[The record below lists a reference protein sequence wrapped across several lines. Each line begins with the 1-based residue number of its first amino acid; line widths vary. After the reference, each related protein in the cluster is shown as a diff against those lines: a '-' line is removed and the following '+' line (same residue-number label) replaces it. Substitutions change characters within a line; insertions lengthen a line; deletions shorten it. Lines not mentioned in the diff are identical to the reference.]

1 LPPDVAAETGQTLTL
16 DVRRKIMGEN
26 AARLYGIDI
35 VERSKKLNPI
45 VPEKAEAF
53 A

>member
-1 LPPDVAAETGQTLTL
+1 MGEALAETGQALTL

-35 VERSKKLNPI
+35 AERSKKLSAV